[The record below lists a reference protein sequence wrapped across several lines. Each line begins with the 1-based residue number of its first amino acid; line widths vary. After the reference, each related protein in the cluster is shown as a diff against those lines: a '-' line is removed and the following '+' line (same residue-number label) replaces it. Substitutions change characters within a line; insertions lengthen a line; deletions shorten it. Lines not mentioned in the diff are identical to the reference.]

1 LDSFLLNNGLKLLVA
16 RALRRRVRSF
26 RDLVDGAVFYGRTWN
41 MASKSAP
48 IVDLP
53 EITSIEFDE
62 KDRAII
68 SGRVRLRSSP
78 DAPFVEN
85 AFKLR
90 TKIGT
95 RENGQ
100 VIRLKEPELAIV
112 VECPKAWERNIVSVC
127 KKFNLPVPRR
137 PDPIYAYIP
146 LVSPLAKNDKDGYNM
161 GNDNC
166 LQSIDIKDGAL
177 RVVMSAVL
185 RPGRFLGNHYI
196 AFTVP
201 NRSVIVTLDRVK
213 EGIRVAR
220 RNKRAADELLKEAQ
234 ERALTERIID
244 LSGNSINE
252 RDSIDKNEDYSDSLS
267 FVEENNESNSNIESD
282 PYLITEGPEENKG
295 FFNRFVQGYVEAA
308 MSDKN
313 AEKRRE
319 KLASAMSEWFGRKA

>member
-1 LDSFLLNNGLKLLVA
+1 
-16 RALRRRVRSF
+16 
-26 RDLVDGAVFYGRTWN
+26 
-41 MASKSAP
+41 
-48 IVDLP
+48 
-53 EITSIEFDE
+53 
-62 KDRAII
+62 
-68 SGRVRLRSSP
+68 
-78 DAPFVEN
+78 
-85 AFKLR
+85 
-90 TKIGT
+90 
-95 RENGQ
+95 
-100 VIRLKEPELAIV
+100 
-112 VECPKAWERNIVSVC
+112 
-127 KKFNLPVPRR
+127 
-137 PDPIYAYIP
+137 
-146 LVSPLAKNDKDGYNM
+146 
-161 GNDNC
+161 
-166 LQSIDIKDGAL
+166 
-177 RVVMSAVL
+177 MSAVL